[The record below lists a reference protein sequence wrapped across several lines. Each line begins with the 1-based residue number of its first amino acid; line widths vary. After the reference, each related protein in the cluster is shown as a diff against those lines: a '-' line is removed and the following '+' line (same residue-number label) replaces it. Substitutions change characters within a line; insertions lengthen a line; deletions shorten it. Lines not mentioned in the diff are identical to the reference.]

1 MVLNNIEK
9 LLEKYDNGETTLK
22 EEQVLKNY
30 FSSDT
35 VAPHLEMYKPMFT
48 YFLVNQQEQF
58 TKDIPLNTKRKFN
71 YKWISVAA
79 VTVLMVGLYFGKSFN
94 NDLGTYSES
103 EKELAYNEVVKSLEM
118 ISGHFNK
125 GTSTVAYLNEVEKG
139 TSTLGYLN
147 EVNKGTSTLGYLN
160 EIDNTTGIIF
170 KN

>member
-1 MVLNNIEK
+1 MVLNSIEK
-9 LLEKYDNGETTLK
+9 LLEKYENGETSLK

-35 VAPHLEMYKPMFT
+35 VAPHLEMYKPMFD

-58 TKDIPLNTKRKFN
+58 TKDVPLKTKKVFN

-79 VTVLMVGLYFGKSFN
+79 VAVLMLGIYLKEPIVNSYEEYAY
-94 NDLGTYSES
+94 GTYSEP
-103 EKELAYNEVVKSLEM
+103 EKALDEVTKSLAM
-118 ISGHFNK
+118 ISESFNK
-125 GTSTVAYLNEVEKG
+125 GASTV
-139 TSTLGYLN
+139 GYLE

-160 EIDNTTGIIF
+160 EIENTKNIIF